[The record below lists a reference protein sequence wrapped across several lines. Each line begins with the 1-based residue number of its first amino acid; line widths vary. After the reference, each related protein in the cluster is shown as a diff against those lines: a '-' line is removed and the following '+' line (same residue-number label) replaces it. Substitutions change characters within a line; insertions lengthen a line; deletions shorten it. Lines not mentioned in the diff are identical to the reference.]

1 MYKSYVLLFLIWML
15 RGGIARSVMFNFI
28 CFPKWLYEF
37 AFPPAVCI
45 SSSHSIFLPTVDIVS
60 NHCLL
65 KIFVFKS
72 QKQVKYSLFRKLTFL
87 ITLLLFSYSCLHFFP
102 TTTHPPRKLTL
113 KTKFCPYWKGQ
124 QIHSVAVSGR
134 RKILCI
140 CFSGTELLAALTGVP
155 WLKTT
160 TVKRLPTRRKGRWFL
175 VSPKTLQREPH

>member
-37 AFPPAVCI
+37 AFPPAVCV

-72 QKQVKYSLFRKLTFL
+72 QKQVKYSLF
-87 ITLLLFSYSCLHFFP
+87 
-102 TTTHPPRKLTL
+102 RKLTL